1 MTKQKKI
8 PALIAGLI
16 ISLLLT
22 GCNKSDKPFP
32 DNDFKWSHRTEK
44 PFPDNTGIWLPS
56 NATDSGKATEPPQ
69 HKNAEI
75 PANPA
80 SFTIT
85 QPVSYKGIV
94 PCSDCEKIELVLTL
108 RPDQVFFLRKDYQ
121 HLPKRKLDRQ
131 QEIGGWKLTEDGKSI
146 LLKRSN
152 YSVQTLAIK
161 NAKQLEIL
169 NAEGKKIAG
178 NNSYLMTRI
187 TRALKPVESMN
198 MQGMYYENNGRGYWL
213 DCQSEVTWPVARAG
227 DYVNLSQHYNALNKP
242 TSASA
247 VLTTFTGHLTVREDG
262 ISESDEILV
271 IDKFEKLENRFS
283 CQ

>member
-1 MTKQKKI
+1 MTRQRMI
-8 PALIAGLI
+8 PALSVGLLL
-16 ISLLLT
+16 SLLLT
-22 GCNKSDKPFP
+22 SCNKSEKPFP
-32 DNDFKWSHRTEK
+32 DNDFKWSHRTDK
-44 PFPDNTGIWLPS
+44 PFPDNTGIWRS
-56 NATDSGKATEPPQ
+56 SSETASEKTTEATQP
-69 HKNAEI
+69 KNTEI

-131 QEIGGWKLTEDGKSI
+131 LEIGGWKLTEDGKNI

-152 YSVQTLAIK
+152 NSAQTLAIK
-161 NAKQLEIL
+161 SAKQLEIL

-178 NNSYLMTRI
+178 NNSYLMTQI
-187 TRALKPVESMN
+187 NPALKPVESMS
-198 MQGMYYENNGRGYWL
+198 MQGMYFEKNGRGYWQ

-227 DYVNLSQHYNALNKP
+227 DYVKLSKQYNAMNKR
-242 TSASA
+242 TSA
-247 VLTTFTGHLTVREDG
+247 VLTIFTGHITLREDD
-262 ISESDEILV
+262 ISETDEILV
-271 IDKFEKLENRFS
+271 VDKFEKLENRFS
-283 CQ
+283 CL